1 MSRIGKKPITIPAGV
16 ETKIENG
23 KMLVKGPKGE
33 NSLDLVNDVKV
44 EIANGQIIVSLVNEN
59 RQSKPYWGLFRTL
72 IDNMIQGVV
81 SGFEKKLEIQG
92 IGYTATLDGEN
103 LVLKAGYSHLVKI
116 NKEPG
121 IKFIVEKNIITVSG
135 VDKVK
140 VGNMAAKIRAVRK
153 PEPYQG
159 KGIRYA
165 GEQVRRKLGKKA
177 AKAA

>member
-16 ETKIENG
+16 EIKLDNNKI
-23 KMLVKGPKGE
+23 LVKGPKGE

-44 EIANGQIIVSLVNEN
+44 EIANGLVNVSLVNEN
-59 RQSKPYWGLFRTL
+59 RLTKPYWGLFRTL

-81 SGFEKKLEIQG
+81 SGFEKKLEVQG
-92 IGYTATLDGEN
+92 IGYTATLDGET
-103 LVLKAGYSHLVKI
+103 LVLKAGYSHLVRI

-121 IKFIVEKNIITVSG
+121 IKFAVEKNIITVSG